1 MKLALDIGGTY
12 FRWEI
17 IGVAKGKEPT
27 QKIDIQDFLSQLIE
41 RYKVRALG
49 ISFAGQVH
57 RSRIL
62 SAPNVHT
69 SFDPASFGIPY
80 IIENDLNCAVLAEA
94 RYWQS
99 THIAALYSG
108 TGLGSGIIDEG
119 RLVRGFRNLAGE
131 IGHIP
136 YRQAPFRC
144 GCGKDNC
151 IELYA
156 SGGGIHKW
164 ARYLGVEAVLK
175 EPKIKKLYL
184 EALATAAATIFTLCN
199 PKFLILGGGVV
210 QANPDVLQWLKE
222 NLSRYA
228 PSFALEGCEIRQSE
242 LSDASLEGA
251 KILLER
257 LI

>member
-12 FRWEI
+12 VRWEVV
-17 IGVAKGKEPT
+17 GVARGKRPIQEM
-27 QKIDIQDFLSQLIE
+27 DIQDFISHLIA
-41 RYKVRALG
+41 RYKIRALG

-57 RSRIL
+57 RGRIL
-62 SAPNVHT
+62 SAPNVHA
-69 SFDPASFGIPY
+69 SFDPAAFGIPY

-94 RYWQS
+94 RYWES
-99 THIAALYSG
+99 SHITALYSG
-108 TGLGSGIIDEG
+108 TGLGSGMVDEG

-156 SGGGIHKW
+156 SGSGIRKW
-164 ARYLGVEAVLK
+164 AEYLSLEPSLK
-175 EPKIKKLYL
+175 EPKIRELYL
-184 EALATAAATIFTLCN
+184 EALTTATATILSLCN
-199 PKFLILGGGVV
+199 PKFLILGGGVIW
-210 QANPDVLQWLKE
+210 ANPDVLQWLKE

-228 PSFALEGCEIRQSE
+228 PPFSLEGCELRQSDLQE
-242 LSDASLEGA
+242 ASLEGA